1 VIALIVVIVI
11 VVVLALGLWA
21 TFNGLVRRRNQVDNA
36 WSQID
41 VQLKRRHDLIPNL
54 VESVKGYMQF
64 EQDTLTRVTNARAA
78 AVAAGAQG
86 PAAQA
91 QAEATLTQ
99 TLRSLFAVVENYPD
113 LKANQNVISLQ
124 EELTTTENKISFARQ
139 FYNDSVMAY
148 NTQIQSFPSNIIA
161 GMFNFTARQFFEG
174 DAADREVPKV
184 DLGLQT
190 APQVQMQPPATPPQQ
205 PPAAQPPVQPQPT
218 APPTQPPSPP
228 QQPAQ

>member
-1 VIALIVVIVI
+1 VIAVIVVIVI
-11 VVVLALGLWA
+11 VVILAIGLWA
-21 TFNGLVRRRNQVDNA
+21 TYNGLVRRRNQVDNA

-64 EQDTLTRVTNARAA
+64 EQDTLTKVTNARAA

-91 QAEATLTQ
+91 QAENTLTQ

-139 FYNDSVMAY
+139 FYNDSVMSY
-148 NTQIQSFPSNIIA
+148 NTKIQSFPANTIA
-161 GMFNFTARQFFEG
+161 GMFNFSARQFFEG

-184 DLGLQT
+184 DLGM
-190 APQVQMQPPATPPQQ
+190 APAVQMQQPAPPQAQ
-205 PPAAQPPVQPQPT
+205 PPQAPPVQPPAPPQ
-218 APPTQPPSPP
+218 PPTQ
-228 QQPAQ
+228 